1 MKAFKKGQDAT
12 CLIGFLKKKYSVMKK
27 MLAQFMPMSSFKK
40 HMMEIKYTS
49 ERDSY
54 IYSSFLPSYRNYFH
68 LFWGMLKY
76 QLS

>member
-1 MKAFKKGQDAT
+1 
-12 CLIGFLKKKYSVMKK
+12 MKK

-76 QLS
+76 QLSQGLLSLKKEESLFNYLFN